1 MPSINVLPLESSVP
15 SASDVSASF
24 SSSLSVV
31 ASFCCGGLGLGGLAF
46 CAADP
51 ELLGGVAGVAVVVA
65 GVCRVVSWRCSI
77 MVLRDT
83 AVSEGSSRLRDSS
96 DPSVSSSL
104 PILEGR
110 TSKFS
115 IHPHSVLVFYTQ
127 TTMMIIPGSPKLSQ
141 HNPIETKYLRRT
153 KAKTTTFPARLVWL
167 CTVTASA
174 TSRFK
179 RHASEGATLVESISP
194 VFIGAPHESYC
205 RGLRSR
211 FALRDN
217 FQVLQT
223 PFVIWSQEFILIGV
237 TTHLCQWDSASGG
250 SWISTFCLLH
260 RATSR

>member
-1 MPSINVLPLESSVP
+1 MFTQKHFQRLPMPSVNVLPLESSVP

-65 GVCRVVSWRCSI
+65 GGCRVVSWRCSI

-96 DPSVSSSL
+96 EPSVSSSL

-115 IHPHSVLVFYTQ
+115 IHPHLVLVFLHPDNHDDHT
-127 TTMMIIPGSPKLSQ
+127 GSTKLSR
-141 HNPIETKYLRRT
+141 HNPIETKYLHRT
-153 KAKTTTFPARLVWL
+153 KEKTAAFPARLVWL

-174 TSRFK
+174 TKF
-179 RHASEGATLVESISP
+179 
-194 VFIGAPHESYC
+194 
-205 RGLRSR
+205 
-211 FALRDN
+211 
-217 FQVLQT
+217 
-223 PFVIWSQEFILIGV
+223 
-237 TTHLCQWDSASGG
+237 
-250 SWISTFCLLH
+250 
-260 RATSR
+260 